1 MFVNN
6 KIFILGMARS
16 GYEAAKLLAK
26 RGNEIVLNDMKVDQD
41 KERLDELKDL
51 GVNVVLGEHPDD
63 LLDETF
69 DYLIKNPGVP
79 IDNKYVLK
87 ARELGIEVINEV
99 EMAYRLMP
107 KDVKLVGI
115 TGTNG
120 KTTTTTLIYEMLKKD
135 GRRAHL
141 TGNIGYPLCSFLEK
155 LEKDDVIVMETSC
168 QQLENLYEFNPDI
181 AIMTNLS
188 EAHIDFLKTYDNYK
202 RVKAKIFQNH
212 TKDNIAILNIENDDV
227 LDVTK
232 NIKSTVKYFSSN
244 KEINGAYIKD
254 DAIYY
259 YEEKIIDLSEIRLI
273 GVHNYENI
281 MAAIMVVKELGVSN
295 ESIVSLL
302 KEFGGVE
309 HRIEFVKELEGR
321 KFYNDSKAT
330 NIKAT
335 QIALASFK
343 TPVILLLG
351 GMERGQDFNE
361 LKDFMSSVRL
371 VVTYGECKKRIEEFA
386 NNMMIDVKVVDF
398 LENAVN
404 VAYELSNEG
413 DIILLSP
420 AAASWD
426 QYKCFEDR
434 GNEFKKVVNSL

>member
-41 KERLDELKDL
+41 KEKLEELKDL

-79 IDNKYVLK
+79 IDHKYVLK

-335 QIALASFK
+335 QIALSSFK

-371 VVTYGECKKRIEEFA
+371 IVTYGECKKRIEEFA

-413 DIILLSP
+413 DTILLSP